1 MTARR
6 AAWAALILLAFITS
20 PAPSQPPVAERPPL
34 ALHSIRKVYVAQDD
48 LASEIRG
55 LLPLRRREYERLNA
69 ALPAAVGADAV
80 PPAALVENATYRATL
95 RGDQFSAGTAEFEI
109 KRKTSP
115 AVDTTPAW
123 VQLSPSTLALGTPTW
138 KAAGNQVTPEEA
150 TWGQNETGALLLAVP
165 RGGTLQFPWSQRG
178 RRDERGRVKFEF
190 DLSPAARQRLEL
202 RLPRHLQLTSDNT
215 SVRELGS
222 PSAANEQLWQVDAA
236 SGRRVNLVVQPRQRE
251 AQSVPLVLVRETGNY
266 VFLPGQMDLELS
278 LELDIDRAPLRQIRV
293 RHDPRLQWTA
303 IRWGEQSL
311 AWTVGKS
318 ASGEPVAVVNLPEP
332 LTGTSRLI
340 QLTAVADW
348 SPPAAGSPQNPAPKW
363 SLPRATVEDA
373 TWQEGRIN
381 IAAPRWLQLD
391 AVAGPGARLTATT
404 LATDSQAPDLLQFQL
419 ERNTAVI
426 EMQPAVATLPLD
438 AVTMTTL
445 QVEPK
450 QIIANFA
457 AEVSLASGNL
467 FTLECEIPRQW
478 GLDSL
483 ETVPADALEDR
494 SVRARGNNQQV
505 VTLQLRQP
513 LRPSRPLR
521 INARL
526 RHVRGGGAE
535 AWNDDI
541 LQPVRFTSIPAP
553 QRFVTLQLADA
564 SVEPR
569 PLSADGLEFIAPSV
583 LPAKARALSD
593 APLGNWLVRLTDT
606 ARQPRFLL
614 APGSPRYSATTL
626 LDVQLAMER
635 ADYLLRLDCEPESSA
650 VSNVLLQFRPAPAS
664 DPQFRLAGEDRPLV
678 AERVEGMTATSDEA
692 VPALYRIE
700 LPRPHDGAFQLVA
713 QWSETITARTT
724 VPLPEVPEATALAA
738 YVEISGPLDA
748 PLTWQ
753 AERLRPLPIPA
764 AAQQLRAR
772 YRYQAGQEARLRLEP
787 FNETK
792 RPVAGWITRCDVET
806 EFAPTG
812 AASHKARYIV
822 AGDEVES
829 LELKLVERARLARA
843 VVEGRDVLP
852 FLRATDSQWIS
863 IPLRTSPQH
872 PAGHSPLVRI
882 EYTSPPAG
890 EASWFQSRWNAP
902 LPQTQLPVLQSYWQ
916 ANLPA
921 NWQPWPGEA
930 EEEPVSRWTALGGT
944 LASLWTQ
951 SPPPPIHRDLPVGA
965 VAQIRVYSPVWLG
978 IIALLLGLVA
988 AAIVL
993 RTNWNPFHFLAAGLV
1008 LLALALLV
1016 ASPWRSLAE
1025 AAFAGWLAGCALQV
1039 FRRPLKGRPQLGASV
1054 STAFAL
1060 HPAVARMW
1068 LLLLGIGWVA
1078 NFASSTVPGGKSQ
1091 AAEGNKPWRVVIP
1104 VDDDQQPTEFVYLS
1118 EPLYELLHKRHA
1130 AGNTD
1135 RPDWLLR
1142 SAQYELRWSPASAEL
1157 PGELQGVIARFEVD
1171 VLRERST
1178 LRLPFSSAQVRLNDP
1193 GVKIEGEA
1201 GAAAWSA
1208 AGDALLVEL
1217 PSAGRQ
1223 RIEIGLALATAPKD
1237 GLVGA
1242 QLRIPAV
1249 ASSRVLVPP
1258 LTPADTITIPSALGE
1273 EQPAVDAVWQAE
1285 LGPADS
1291 LSVRWTRAAT
1301 DPVAMVEAEQLLL
1314 WRLKPSSVVVEGK
1327 WQFRPLTGKLREVV
1341 LRADPRF
1348 RLLPIGNG
1356 SSVVRQWSEEGET
1369 NLHHFVLDRAYSS
1382 DVTLTASFLLAGST
1396 GIGNLNPPRLEPV
1409 ADRTTRDW
1417 QAAWLAAG
1425 LQWNG
1430 QPGTLPA
1437 SDFLQ
1442 AWGDQTLTPLQAFRQ
1457 VADAP
1462 RPTLAVTA
1470 VQNRLKAEEHIEW
1483 SLAPDH
1489 TSVRFRVEGTL
1500 GSANVHQLR
1509 FQLPQQFT
1517 IRSVAV
1523 TQNDAPL
1530 VSRWFRHADGML
1542 TVLIDDMQAVPWQI
1556 EIATDRPHAVGKAA
1570 TLPVLQSADLD
1581 LLHFTC
1587 VLRRRPGAAVAL
1599 GKLTGWTNRSL
1610 EEQDAEAPAA
1620 GRVIAR
1626 LDWTGTRPATYPP
1639 AVPVTIG
1646 AVLPG
1651 SEGKLLTRV
1660 LPDDEDWQLEVI
1672 ANLNSPGGVFDE
1684 LQFSVPRDWQGPFE
1698 LEPPGR
1704 CHVESLPGQSRN
1716 LLRVQLA
1723 QPVRDQLALR
1733 IIAPLPAE
1741 AELIRLPVID
1751 LIGSHELQRWVA
1763 LPRRGSD
1770 SPLQWQT
1777 AGLQLRT
1784 ELPEE
1789 LRVAFNGERR
1799 DAEQNEILY
1808 EAIIDRYRATAR
1820 PERTRREQPQIVL
1833 ADHHVA
1839 WQTDRRIVG
1848 QSELTILPNGAR
1860 TLVVQ
1865 PPEAHEL
1872 VAVLVN
1878 DVLAQLHRQPGIS
1891 GAATIDL
1898 HSDSWPQWVQV
1909 IYTGRL
1915 PVQGESAGR
1924 WQFAAP
1930 TIKDVPVAHT
1940 RWQVTGP
1947 APLQL
1952 LPTGA
1957 ATASTA
1963 VDGSLA
1969 PFEALVKVDEGA
1981 ADVPTT
1987 NHAESAA
1994 IWRGLWRQHWDR
2006 ELAIIARRA
2015 PSSPLAPVIAA
2026 RLQTLAN
2033 KVGDQL
2039 TTPLPDSAPGTSS
2052 ESLDT
2057 PSTSSQP
2064 ADPLAATAV
2073 LFSQPMHELRHY
2085 QAGELSQWAVLH
2097 PGNPRSASTTWHW
2110 LLAAALMMGA
2120 VVLSQVPRSASLR
2133 DWVVAHPQLVLALLG
2148 MAALLIPGY
2157 LWLGILL
2164 LASALVAAF
2173 HSPWRQR
2180 G

>member
-1 MTARR
+1 MSARR
-6 AAWAALILLAFITS
+6 AAWAALVLLALVTS
-20 PAPSQPPVAERPPL
+20 PASSQSPAPGTNAERQPL
-34 ALHSIRKVYVAQDD
+34 ALQPIRKVYVAQEDVE
-48 LASEIRG
+48 SEIRG
-55 LLPLRRREYERLNA
+55 LLPLRRREYERLSA
-69 ALPAAVGADAV
+69 ALQDAARADAA
-80 PPAALVENATYRATL
+80 PPGAIVENATYRATL
-95 RGDQFSAGTAEFEI
+95 RGDQFSAGTAELEI
-109 KRKTSP
+109 KRQPPSATDSP
-115 AVDTTPAW
+115 TAW
-123 VQLSPSTLALGTPTW
+123 ARLSPCSLALGTLNW
-138 KAAGNQVTPEEA
+138 KSNQTATEAA
-150 TWGQNETGALLLAVP
+150 TWGQNEAGALLLAVP
-165 RGGTLQFPWSQRG
+165 EDGTLQFPWSIRG

-190 DLSPAARQRLEL
+190 DLPPAARQRLEL
-202 RLPRHLQLTSDNT
+202 RVPRQLQLTSDNT
-215 SVRELGS
+215 SVREVGS
-222 PSAANEQLWQVDAA
+222 PSSPGEQLWQVDVAG
-236 SGRRVNLVVQPRQRE
+236 GRRVNLVVQPRQRQE
-251 AQSVPLVLVRETGNY
+251 QSTPLVLVRETGNY

-303 IRWGEQSL
+303 VRWGEQSL
-311 AWTVGKS
+311 TWSPAKS
-318 ASGEPVAVVNLPEP
+318 ASGEPIAVINLPEP

-340 QLTAVADW
+340 QLTAVAEW
-348 SPPAAGSPQNPAPKW
+348 SPPPQVSPQNPAPKW

-373 TWQEGRIN
+373 IWQEGRIN

-391 AVAGPGARLTATT
+391 AIAGPGTRLSATT
-404 LATDSQAPDLLQFQL
+404 LATDAQALDLLQFQL

-426 EMQPAVATLPLD
+426 EIQPAVGTLPLE

-450 QIIANFA
+450 QILANFA
-457 AEVSLASGNL
+457 ADISLSSGSL

-483 ETVPADALEDR
+483 ETVPADMLEDR
-494 SVRARGNNQQV
+494 TVRPRGNNLQT

-513 LRPSRPLR
+513 LRPNRPLR

-541 LQPVRFTSIPAP
+541 LQPVRFVAIPAP
-553 QRFVTLQLADA
+553 SRYVTLQLADA

-593 APLGNWLVRLTDT
+593 APFGNWLVHLTDA

-614 APGSPRYSATTL
+614 APGSSRYSATSL
-626 LDVQLAMER
+626 LEVQLAAER
-635 ADYLLRLDCEPESSA
+635 ADYRLRLDCEPESSA
-650 VSNVLLQFRPAPAS
+650 ASNVLLQFRPAPAN
-664 DPQFRLAGEDRPLV
+664 DPVFRLAGEDRPLV
-678 AERVEGMTATSDEA
+678 AERVEGMAAGSDEA

-700 LPRPHDGAFQLVA
+700 LPRPRDVAFQIVA
-713 QWSETITARTT
+713 QWSETITASTA

-738 YVEISGPLDA
+738 YVEISGPLEA

-753 AERLRPLPIPA
+753 AERLRPLPIPT

-772 YRYQAGQEARLRLEP
+772 YRYQAGQEARLRLAP
-787 FNETK
+787 LHETK
-792 RPVAGWITRCDVET
+792 RPLAGWITRCDVET

-812 AASHKARYIV
+812 AGRHEARYVV
-822 AGDEVES
+822 AGDEVET
-829 LELKLVERARLARA
+829 LELKLGKRARLARA
-843 VVEGRDVLP
+843 VVDGREVLP

-863 IPLRTSPQH
+863 IPLRTSQQQS
-872 PAGHSPLVRI
+872 AGHSPLVRI
-882 EYTSPPAG
+882 EYTSPA
-890 EASWFQSRWNAP
+890 EDKSSWFQSRWTAP
-902 LPQTQLPVLQSYWQ
+902 LPETQLPVLQSYWR
-916 ANLPA
+916 ASLPA
-921 NWQPWPGEA
+921 NWQPWPGESQG
-930 EEEPVSRWTALGGT
+930 EPASGATLIGGALS
-944 LASLWTQ
+944 SLWSQ
-951 SPPPPIHRDLPVGA
+951 SAAPAIRRDLPVGA
-965 VAQIRVYSPVWLG
+965 TVEINVYSPVWLG
-978 IIALLLGLVA
+978 LIALLWALVA
-988 AAIVL
+988 AAVVL
-993 RTNWNPFHFLAAGLV
+993 RTNWSPFHLLAAGFV
-1008 LLALALLV
+1008 LLAAALV
-1016 ASPWRSLAE
+1016 IASPWQLLAE
-1025 AAFAGWLAGCALQV
+1025 AGFAGWLAGCALQV
-1039 FRRPLKGRPQLGASV
+1039 FRRPVKGRPQVSAGV
-1054 STAFAL
+1054 STTFAL
-1060 HPAVARMW
+1060 QPAAARMW
-1068 LLLLGIGWVA
+1068 LLLLGVWCVT
-1078 NFASSTVPGGKSQ
+1078 NFVPAAAPLGNSQ
-1091 AAEGNKPWRVVIP
+1091 AAEGSKPWRVVIP
-1104 VDDDQQPTEFVYLS
+1104 LDDDQKPTEFVYLS
-1118 EPLYELLHKRHA
+1118 EPLYEALHKRHA
-1130 AGNTD
+1130 PGASGS
-1135 RPDWLLR
+1135 PDWLIR
-1142 SAQYELRWSPASAEL
+1142 SAQYELRWSPATAEV

-1178 LRLPFSSAQVRLNDP
+1178 LRLPFINAQVRLSEP
-1193 GVKIEGEA
+1193 GVRIEGEA
-1201 GAAAWSA
+1201 AEASWSA
-1208 AGDALLVEL
+1208 AGDALQVEL

-1237 GLVGA
+1237 GVIGA
-1242 QLRIPAV
+1242 QIRVPVV
-1249 ASSRVLVPP
+1249 AGSRVLVPP

-1273 EQPAVDAVWQAE
+1273 EQPAADAVWQAE
-1285 LGPADS
+1285 LGPAES
-1291 LSVRWTRAAT
+1291 LAVRWTRAAT
-1301 DPVAMVEAEQLLL
+1301 DPVAVVEAEQLLL
-1314 WRLKPSSVVVEGK
+1314 WRFKPSSVVVEGK
-1327 WQFRPLTGKLREVV
+1327 WQFRPLAGKLREVV
-1341 LRADPRF
+1341 LRADPRL

-1356 SSVVRQWSEEGET
+1356 ASVVRQWSEEGET
-1369 NLHHFVLDRAYSS
+1369 NLHHFVLDKAYSGE
-1382 DVTLTASFLLAGST
+1382 VTMTASFLLAGST
-1396 GIGNLNPPRLEPV
+1396 GIGNLSAPRLEPV

-1417 QAAWLAAG
+1417 QAAWTAPG
-1425 LQWNG
+1425 LQWSG

-1437 SDFLQ
+1437 SEFLQ
-1442 AWGDQTLTPLQAFRQ
+1442 AWGDQAVTPLQAFRHA
-1457 VADAP
+1457 ADSP

-1470 VQNRLKAEEHIEW
+1470 VQTRLKAEEHIEW

-1489 TSVRFRVEGTL
+1489 TSVSFRLAGTL
-1500 GSANVHQLR
+1500 GSAAVQQLR
-1509 FQLPQQFT
+1509 FQLPPQFT
-1517 IRSVAV
+1517 VRSATV
-1523 TQNDAPL
+1523 TQNDEPL
-1530 VSRWFRHADGML
+1530 VSRWFRHADGLL
-1542 TVLIDDMQAVPWQI
+1542 TILIDDLRAEPWQI
-1556 EIATDRPHAVGKAA
+1556 EIDADRPHAVGKAT
-1570 TLPVLQSADLD
+1570 TLPVLQAADLD

-1587 VLRRRPGAAVAL
+1587 ALRRRPGAAVTL
-1599 GKLTGWTNRSL
+1599 GKLAGWMNQAIED
-1610 EEQDAEAPAA
+1610 EEMETPSA

-1626 LDWTGTRPATYPP
+1626 LEWTGTRPATYPP

-1646 AVLPG
+1646 AVLTG
-1651 SEGKLLTRV
+1651 SKGELLTRV
-1660 LPDDEDWQLEVI
+1660 LPDDVDWQLELI
-1672 ANLNSPGGVFDE
+1672 AILNSPGGVFDE

-1698 LEPPGR
+1698 LDPPGR

-1723 QPVRDQLALR
+1723 QPLRDQLALR
-1733 IIAPLPAE
+1733 IVAPLPAE

-1784 ELPEE
+1784 ELPEG
-1789 LRVAFNGERR
+1789 LR
-1799 DAEQNEILY
+1799 DASNSASRGADNNEILY

-1820 PERTRREQPQIVL
+1820 PDRLRREQPQIVL

-1839 WQTDRRIVG
+1839 WQADRRIFG
-1848 QSELTILPNGAR
+1848 RSELTILPNGAR

-1930 TIKDVPVAHT
+1930 TIKDVPVAQT

-1952 LPTGA
+1952 LPADA
-1957 ATASTA
+1957 ATNATTL
-1963 VDGSLA
+1963 DGSLA
-1969 PFEALVKVDEGA
+1969 PLEALVKVSRGA
-1981 ADVPTT
+1981 SDVPTT
-1987 NHAESAA
+1987 NHAESAT
-1994 IWRGLWRQHWDR
+1994 IWLALWRKRWDR
-2006 ELAIIARRA
+2006 EQALLRQRA
-2015 PSSPLAPVIAA
+2015 PSSPLAPAIAA
-2026 RLQTLAN
+2026 RLQALGN
-2033 KVGDQL
+2033 EVSDQL
-2039 TTPLPDSAPGTSS
+2039 AAPSPDS
-2052 ESLDT
+2052 T
-2057 PSTSSQP
+2057 PEPSA
-2064 ADPLAATAV
+2064 ADPLEVTAASNV
-2073 LFSQPMHELRHY
+2073 LFSQPVYVLRHH

-2110 LLAAALMMGA
+2110 LLAAGLVIGA
-2120 VVLSQVPRSASLR
+2120 AVLSQVPRSASLR
-2133 DWVVAHPQLVLALLG
+2133 DWVIAHPQLVLALLG

-2164 LASALVAAF
+2164 LACSLVAAF